1 MTSIVNICGNQPDGF
16 VKLDIASNPNFVFD
30 NDPNFSVKQLF
41 DEDGNT
47 IFVNSYVECAHYVSG
62 GWDYTP
68 VKNTELQFQ
77 SNLTYLVIV
86 LVIFTFFKRK
96 ILSFNF
102 K

>member
-1 MTSIVNICGNQPDGF
+1 MTSIENICGNQPDGF
-16 VKLDIASNPNFVFD
+16 VKLDISSDPNFVFV
-30 NDPNFSVKQLF
+30 NDPSYSTKQLF

-47 IFVNSYVECAHYVSG
+47 VFVNSYTECVHYVSG

-77 SNLTYLVIV
+77 NNLTYLVIV
-86 LVIFTFFKRK
+86 LLIFTFFKRNIFSLK
-96 ILSFNF
+96 F

>member
-1 MTSIVNICGNQPDGF
+1 MTSIENICGNQPDGF
-16 VKLDIASNPNFVFD
+16 VKLDISSDPNFVFV
-30 NDPNFSVKQLF
+30 NDPRYSTKQLF

-47 IFVNSYVECAHYVSG
+47 VFVNSYTECVHYVSG

-77 SNLTYLVIV
+77 NNLTYLVIV
-86 LVIFTFFKRK
+86 LLIFTFFKRNIFSLK
-96 ILSFNF
+96 F